1 MIECVI
7 MKNGKYIGLYV
18 CSLRAFAFNY
28 SLWAARKEKLVTRM
42 NIIIMDY
49 RWHHWQ

>member
-1 MIECVI
+1 
-7 MKNGKYIGLYV
+7 MKNRKYLVLYV

-42 NIIIMDY
+42 SIIIMGY
-49 RWHHWQ
+49 GWQ